1 MKGLCILCWLGFIM
15 LLIPRE
21 TIAQSAEIARLRSLA
36 LKELGKKYPAP
47 DTAAINNLN
56 LLAHAFYGINADS
69 AIFYSRKALQY
80 SEQIHYAKGQSE
92 SWRLTGNAY
101 KLTGDYTNMLSCYY
115 QSLTIAE
122 KISDPTLV
130 GKANMNIAIFY
141 EEVGKY
147 DEALAK
153 LQKTVRIYQGTG
165 DSLQLAYVLSNISDI
180 WYRQQEY
187 AKALEYDSRALQ
199 ISVALKNDYSIAFLN
214 NDVGKMLA
222 GKGLYQDALI
232 HHLQSMNYYK
242 LTGDKLGK
250 TETTTYLAG
259 DYLGLK
265 NYGKAFEY
273 ARQGLDLA
281 MELKGKKQIK
291 EAGKVLADIAEARG
305 NYRDALLY
313 FQLYK
318 DYSDS
323 VFNEDTR
330 KRTFELSARYE
341 YEKKE
346 ALLKEDAAKKE
357 VLQQHIDRNHTL
369 QIWIAVL
376 IIISLTI
383 AAILLSRSRRSN
395 RQKNQLL
402 QVKNQEIHR
411 QKEEMEHQAV
421 QLLLNNQQKDK
432 LFSIIAHDLRG
443 PLNSLKGMMDLLKEK
458 SLSESEI
465 NAMMA
470 ELRRNVDYSSELVG
484 NLLFW
489 ASSQL
494 SGIVVTPVNLSVQ
507 QLMND
512 VLALFVRQ
520 AAEKNITL
528 KNEISF
534 GLTAFADKDMTQ
546 VIMRNLLSN
555 AIKFCRPGDTIAI
568 RGRLDGSFIEI
579 CVADTGIGIKEEVL
593 DKIRRNESIT
603 TYGTAKE
610 KGTGLGM
617 LLCREFTEENKGR
630 FWIESEWGKGSRFYF
645 TMPVPAVASSSSI
658 NV

>member
-15 LLIPRE
+15 FFIPRE
-21 TIAQSAEIARLRSLA
+21 AVAQSGEIARLRGLV
-36 LKELGKKYPAP
+36 LKELEKNDTAP
-47 DTAAINNLN
+47 DTATIDRLD

-69 AIFYSRKALQY
+69 SFFYSRKALQY
-80 SEQIHYAKGQSE
+80 AEKSHYAKGQSE

-122 KISDPTLV
+122 KIGNPKLI
-130 GKANMNIAIFY
+130 GKADMNIAIFY
-141 EEVGKY
+141 VEAEKY
-147 DEALAK
+147 DEALAL
-153 LQKTVRIYQGTG
+153 LQKAAGIYQVTG

-180 WYRQQEY
+180 WYRRQEY
-187 AKALEYDSRALQ
+187 AAALEYDSRALQ
-199 ISVALKNDYSIAFLN
+199 IAVLLKNDYTIAFLN

-222 GKGLYQDALI
+222 GKGLYQEALT
-232 HHLQSMNYYK
+232 HHLQSMSYYRQ
-242 LTGDKLGK
+242 TGDKLGR

-281 MELKGKKQIK
+281 RELKGKKQIK

-305 NYRDALLY
+305 NYRQALQY

-346 ALLKEDAAKKE
+346 ALLKDAAIRKE
-357 VLQQHIDRNHTL
+357 ALQQHTDRTHTL
-369 QIWIAVL
+369 QIWSAVL
-376 IIISLTI
+376 LIILLTV
-383 AAILLSRSRRSN
+383 AALLLSRSRRAN
-395 RQKNQLL
+395 RQRNQLL
-402 QVKNQEIHR
+402 EAKNQEIYR

-443 PLNSLKGMMDLLKEK
+443 PLNSLKGLMELLKEK
-458 SLSESEI
+458 ALSESEI
-465 NAMMA
+465 NVMMA

-484 NLLFW
+484 NLLLW

-494 SGIVVTPVNLSVQ
+494 SGIVVSPVNVPVQ
-507 QLMND
+507 PFMND
-512 VLALFVRQ
+512 ILALFARQ
-520 AAEKNITL
+520 AAEKSITL
-528 KNEISF
+528 KNEVPP
-534 GLTAFADKDMTQ
+534 GLTACTDKDMTQ

-568 RGRLDGSFIEI
+568 RGRLVGSFVEI
-579 CVADTGIGIKEEVL
+579 CVADTGIGIKQEVL
-593 DKIRRNESIT
+593 EKIRRNESIT

-630 FWIESEWGKGSRFYF
+630 FWMESEWGKGSRFYF

>member
-21 TIAQSAEIARLRSLA
+21 TIAQSAEIARLRSLV
-36 LKELGKKYPAP
+36 LKELGKKDPAP

-80 SEQIHYAKGQSE
+80 SEQTHYAKGQSE

-153 LQKTVRIYQGTG
+153 LQKAVRIYQGTG

-250 TETTTYLAG
+250 AETTTYLAG

-357 VLQQHIDRNHTL
+357 ALQQHIDRNHTL

-402 QVKNQEIHR
+402 QAKNQEIHR

-507 QLMND
+507 QLMHD
-512 VLALFVRQ
+512 ILALFVRQ
-520 AAEKNITL
+520 AEEKNITL

-534 GLTAFADKDMTQ
+534 GLIAFADKDMTQ

-568 RGRLDGSFIEI
+568 QGRLDGSFIEI
-579 CVADTGIGIKEEVL
+579 CVADTGIGIKEDVL

-630 FWIESEWGKGSRFYF
+630 FWMESEWGKGSRFYF

>member
-1 MKGLCILCWLGFIM
+1 MYWLGFIM
-15 LLIPRE
+15 LFIPRE
-21 TIAQSAEIARLRSLA
+21 TVAQSLEIARLRGLV
-36 LKELGKKYPAP
+36 LNELEKKDRTP
-47 DTAAINNLN
+47 DTATVNNLN

-69 AIFYSRKALQY
+69 ALFYSKKALQY
-80 SEQIHYAKGQSE
+80 SESTHYVRGQSE

-101 KLTGDYTNMLSCYY
+101 QLTGDYTNMLSCYY
-115 QSLTIAE
+115 QALTIAE
-122 KISDPTLV
+122 RISDPTLI

-141 EEVGKY
+141 VEVGKY
-147 DEALAK
+147 DEAMAM
-153 LQKTVRIYQGTG
+153 LQKAASLYRGTG
-165 DSLQLAYVLSNISDI
+165 DSLQLAYVLSNISDT

-187 AKALEYDSRALQ
+187 AKALEYDQEALQ
-199 ISVALKNDYSIAFLN
+199 IAKELKNDYSIAFLN

-222 GKGLYQDALI
+222 GKGRYQDALT
-232 HHLQSMNYYK
+232 HHLQSMSYYRQM
-242 LTGDKLGK
+242 GDKLGK
-250 TETTTYLAG
+250 TETTTDLAG

-265 NYGKAFEY
+265 DYGKALEY

-281 MELKGKKQIK
+281 MAIKGKKQIK
-291 EAGKVLADIAEARG
+291 EAGKALTDIYEAKG
-305 NYRDALLY
+305 NYRDALRY
-313 FQLYK
+313 FKLYK

-323 VFNEDTR
+323 LFNEETR
-330 KRTFELSARYE
+330 KKTFELGARYE
-341 YEKKE
+341 YERKE
-346 ALLKEDAAKKE
+346 TLLKEESAKKDA
-357 VLQQHIDRNHTL
+357 LQQHIARNHLL
-369 QIWIAVL
+369 QIWIALLVIL
-376 IIISLTI
+376 SLTV
-383 AAILLSRSRRSN
+383 AAIVLFRSRKSN
-395 RQKNQLL
+395 RRTYQLL
-402 QVKNQEIHR
+402 QAKNQEIHR

-443 PLNSLKGMMDLLKEK
+443 PLNSLKGLMDLLKEK
-458 SLSESEI
+458 ALSESEI

-470 ELRRNVDYSSELVG
+470 ELRRNVDYSSELVS

-494 SGIVVTPVNLSVQ
+494 NGIVVTPVNLSLQ
-507 QLMND
+507 QLAND
-512 VLALFVRQ
+512 TLALFVRQ
-520 AAEKNITL
+520 AAEKNILL
-528 KNEISF
+528 KNEIPS
-534 GLTAFADKDMTQ
+534 GLIACSDKDMTQ

-568 RGRLDGSFIEI
+568 RGRLEDSFIEI
-579 CVADTGIGIKEEVL
+579 CVADTGIGIKQEVL
-593 DKIRRNESIT
+593 DKIRRSESIT

-645 TMPVPAVASSSSI
+645 TIPVPAAASSSSI